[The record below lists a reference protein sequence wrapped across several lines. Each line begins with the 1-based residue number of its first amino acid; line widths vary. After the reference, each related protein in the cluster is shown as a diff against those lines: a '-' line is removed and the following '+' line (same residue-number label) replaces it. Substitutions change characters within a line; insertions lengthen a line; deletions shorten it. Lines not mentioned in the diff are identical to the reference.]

1 MKRIILF
8 LSVIL
13 LTSIGF
19 CQSTTTNLN
28 LNKKLIPQEIEYD
41 GKPDLYYTMN
51 NKIIVLDSY
60 SETDSEGKYIRM
72 KLNNKEIILKM
83 QKKKSSK
90 AKRIYSNNE
99 YAVTF
104 YDIIYGACAGEGGQN
119 VTGKILIESKTEKN
133 IINFKGSDALYSSK
147 KCQGMGNG

>member
-8 LSVIL
+8 LSVTL
-13 LTSIGF
+13 LTSVGF
-19 CQSTTTNLN
+19 SQSTTTNLN
-28 LNKKLIPQEIEYD
+28 LNKKLMPQEIEYD
-41 GKPDLYYTMN
+41 GKPELEYTIN

-60 SETDSEGKYIRM
+60 SETDSEGKYIKM
-72 KLNNKEIILKM
+72 KLNNKERILKM
-83 QKKKSSK
+83 QKNNSSK

-99 YAVTF
+99 YTVTI
-104 YDIIYGACAGEGGQN
+104 YDIIYGACAGEGAQN

-147 KCQGMGNG
+147 KCQEMGNG

>member
-8 LSVIL
+8 LSVTL
-13 LTSIGF
+13 LTSVGF
-19 CQSTTTNLN
+19 SQSTKTNLN
-28 LNKKLIPQEIEYD
+28 LNKKLMPQEIEYD
-41 GKPDLYYTMN
+41 GKPELEYTIN

-60 SETDSEGKYIRM
+60 SETDSEGKYIKM
-72 KLNNKEIILKM
+72 KLNNKERILKM
-83 QKKKSSK
+83 QKNNSSK

-99 YAVTF
+99 YTVTI
-104 YDIIYGACAGEGGQN
+104 YDIIYGACAGEGAQN

-147 KCQGMGNG
+147 KCQEMGNG